1 MKKVNNFYEKVI
13 AGVIATNVVITP
25 SCVDGYR
32 DSLNLYG
39 PIALNNDIGTALFD
53 ISETNLSKQL
63 INNLE
68 AITEILKIILNN
80 EEKTNQFCSDPE
92 TFLKRHGLNLN
103 IEISEKEISLIRACS
118 DKEMNEA
125 LRNRDFRHFLEV
137 GYSKGYI
144 GDIKNAFLNT
154 QLSDYF
160 NTEENY
166 QEFLETVSER
176 GGDAEMNPE
185 SVVCAG
191 VVFAVVVAVAY
202 AFAGAGMGAAAA
214 TLTVFH
220 SVFSVK
226 VAGSN
231 NPSQG
236 TTLQAKEPT
245 LKIWTDNGNTIVYD
259 EFYYE
264 VIDKQVEELTKIIL
278 ELFPNLDR
286 EYVENMIRINLEGYY
301 GLRG

>member
-1 MKKVNNFYEKVI
+1 
-13 AGVIATNVVITP
+13 
-25 SCVDGYR
+25 
-32 DSLNLYG
+32 
-39 PIALNNDIGTALFD
+39 
-53 ISETNLSKQL
+53 
-63 INNLE
+63 
-68 AITEILKIILNN
+68 
-80 EEKTNQFCSDPE
+80 
-92 TFLKRHGLNLN
+92 
-103 IEISEKEISLIRACS
+103 
-118 DKEMNEA
+118 
-125 LRNRDFRHFLEV
+125 
-137 GYSKGYI
+137 
-144 GDIKNAFLNT
+144 
-154 QLSDYF
+154 
-160 NTEENY
+160 
-166 QEFLETVSER
+166 
-176 GGDAEMNPE
+176 
-185 SVVCAG
+185 
-191 VVFAVVVAVAY
+191 
-202 AFAGAGMGAAAA
+202 MGAAAE

>member
-1 MKKVNNFYEKVI
+1 MIFDYFVIACFNIGEELVVLNNF
-13 AGVIATNVVITP
+13 VVK
-25 SCVDGYR
+25 
-32 DSLNLYG
+32 
-39 PIALNNDIGTALFD
+39 PIFSIVLFF
-53 ISETNLSKQL
+53 LS
-63 INNLE
+63 
-68 AITEILKIILNN
+68 
-80 EEKTNQFCSDPE
+80 
-92 TFLKRHGLNLN
+92 
-103 IEISEKEISLIRACS
+103 
-118 DKEMNEA
+118 
-125 LRNRDFRHFLEV
+125 
-137 GYSKGYI
+137 
-144 GDIKNAFLNT
+144 
-154 QLSDYF
+154 
-160 NTEENY
+160 
-166 QEFLETVSER
+166 
-176 GGDAEMNPE
+176 
-185 SVVCAG
+185 
-191 VVFAVVVAVAY
+191 
-202 AFAGAGMGAAAA
+202 
-214 TLTVFH
+214 LTVFH

>member
-1 MKKVNNFYEKVI
+1 M
-13 AGVIATNVVITP
+13 
-25 SCVDGYR
+25 
-32 DSLNLYG
+32 
-39 PIALNNDIGTALFD
+39 
-53 ISETNLSKQL
+53 
-63 INNLE
+63 
-68 AITEILKIILNN
+68 
-80 EEKTNQFCSDPE
+80 
-92 TFLKRHGLNLN
+92 N

-202 AFAGAGMGAAAA
+202 AFAGAGMGAAAE

-236 TTLQAKEPT
+236 TTLQAKEPA